1 MVFRRLTRRGPLPCL
16 QNESPDAGCGRCEGN
31 GFGPIHIY
39 FSEFLQ
45 WIARGLTHH
54 VNAGRQVHNN
64 GCAGER
70 ISQFRIRAQIAQK
83 GNLTQSRIACCS
95 SGQVLRS
102 RIPAIGRNPDATRLR
117 QTYLPTNPFAP
128 VTNTRSFMP
137 AHQETYCSLPPFNRQ
152 PIGRAYLSYIPCF
165 QTQSLHHSSHS
176 NGLVVTL
183 DEGLASVM
191 SLFPDLFR
199 MLKEVHEQ

>member
-1 MVFRRLTRRGPLPCL
+1 MDLYRAYK
-16 QNESPDAGCGRCEGN
+16 NESPDAGCGRCEGN
-31 GFGPIHIY
+31 GFGPIHIH
-39 FSEFLQ
+39 FSEFMQ

-64 GCAGER
+64 GRAGER
-70 ISQFRIRAQIAQK
+70 ISQVRIRTQIAQD
-83 GNLTQSRIACCS
+83 GNLTQSRDRPLQIWPRSEIPDSSNRKEPRCDEVAANASSHESVRARHQYSFIHAGS
-95 SGQVLRS
+95 SGNVLF
-102 RIPAIGRNPDATRLR
+102 IAAIQPAPMGEL
-117 QTYLPTNPFAP
+117 
-128 VTNTRSFMP
+128 VSV
-137 AHQETYCSLPPFNRQ
+137 
-152 PIGRAYLSYIPCF
+152 YIPCF
-165 QTQSLHHSSHS
+165 QTQSVHHSSHS